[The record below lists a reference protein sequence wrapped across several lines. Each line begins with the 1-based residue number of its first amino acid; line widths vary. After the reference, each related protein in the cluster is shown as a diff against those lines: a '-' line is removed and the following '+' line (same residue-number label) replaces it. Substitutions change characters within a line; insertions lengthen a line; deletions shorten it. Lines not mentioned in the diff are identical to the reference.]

1 MPTSIIFIIS
11 AILLVLGLA
20 VISLLPWIFYQ
31 KNRNDNQLLVLNIEV
46 FKQRLAELQNDFNEN
61 QIDKDTYD
69 SQKLSLE
76 RQLLDI
82 DDKIHQRHFVPNRK
96 SQLIF
101 VLWIP
106 CLVAMAYFII
116 ADRSETIKFWQAKD
130 SLGQVADDLLL
141 GKNTTPPPSVA
152 DDPVSLIQAMQ
163 TNVHENAT
171 DPKRWYQMSQIYQ
184 AIQAPKQAIEALSR
198 AYRLKP
204 DDEQI
209 AITYA
214 QTSFFAQGGVLSTNI
229 RQVLNQLL
237 AKNPNHQGAQ
247 MLMAMGEIKDGN
259 YGEARKWVS
268 VIKEAIL
275 AQDGDHSEAIK
286 SLTELQKNIDEKEA
300 QSQQAITVNVQI
312 TTETLGRVKKG
323 DTLFINIRPISG
335 GMPVAVKKISA
346 DTLTKDGFNVKISD
360 NDSVMPTSLLSQAVA
375 SGQALGVTARVSSSG
390 DAMPK
395 AGDLTSNVVPLDK
408 HSKRLSVT
416 IDKLVQ

>member
-1 MPTSIIFIIS
+1 MPTYLIFIIS
-11 AILLVLGLA
+11 AILLVLFLA
-20 VISLLPWIFYQ
+20 IVILMPWIFY
-31 KNRNDNQLLVLNIEV
+31 KNNRNDNQLLALNIEI
-46 FKQRLAELQNDFNEN
+46 FKQRLEELKKDFNEN
-61 QIDKDTYD
+61 QIDKDTYN

-76 RQLLDI
+76 RQLLNI
-82 DDKIHQRHFVPNRK
+82 DDNINQRHFIPNRK

-101 VLWIP
+101 VVWIP

-116 ADRSETIKFWQAKD
+116 ADRSDTIKLWHAKD

-152 DDPVSLIQAMQ
+152 DDPVSLIHAMQ

-171 DPKRWYQMSQIYQ
+171 DPMRWYQMSRVYQ
-184 AIQAPKQAIEALSR
+184 SIQASEQAIEALSR

-209 AITYA
+209 AISYA
-214 QTSFFAQGGVLSTNI
+214 QTSFFAQGGVLSANI

-259 YGEARKWVS
+259 YGEARKWVNI
-268 VIKEAIL
+268 IKEAVL

-286 SLTELQKNIDEKEA
+286 SLTELQKNIDEKEI

-323 DTLFINIRPISG
+323 DTLFVNIRPIAG
-335 GMPVAVKKISA
+335 GMPVAVKKMSA
-346 DTLTKDGFNVKISD
+346 DTLTKDGFDVKISD
-360 NDSVMPTSLLSQAVA
+360 NDSIMPTSLLSQALA
-375 SGQALGVTARVSSSG
+375 SGQSLGITARISSSG

-395 AGDLTSNVVPLDK
+395 TGDLTSNVVPLDK
-408 HSKRLSVT
+408 QSKRYNVM